1 MTSYTQ
7 NPLQLKKK
15 KKKQLII
22 FPQNPIAIKMA
33 PSRKII
39 PIYNIFH
46 QKKNSISLPSPPP
59 P

>member
-22 FPQNPIAIKMA
+22 FPQNPIAIK
-33 PSRKII
+33 I
-39 PIYNIFH
+39 
-46 QKKNSISLPSPPP
+46 LPEK
-59 P
+59 